1 MVISFQR
8 ISCYVQAVKER
19 SPKTENVKVKRT
31 IKSGFYC
38 LNKKSSN
45 MKKVVSNYLLIAV
58 LAVATVLT
66 SCGKDN
72 GKLND
77 FTVFFIRRR

>member
-1 MVISFQR
+1 MVVSFRR

-19 SPKTENVKVKRT
+19 SLKTENVKVKRT

-45 MKKVVSNYLLIAV
+45 MKVVSNYLLIAV

-66 SCGKDN
+66 SCDKDN